1 MTSIHQEILNLK
13 LTPNQFFMLLEIRD
27 NPLSMHMWHQGDYQI
42 LLNMELIT
50 MILTGGHE
58 SSRITKA
65 GEDVLRKVENLFKPQ
80 KKGTPAQIL
89 GEGYQEKI
97 QEYLEI
103 FPKIKL
109 PSGKA
114 ARSDKKN
121 VETSLAWFVSTYDY
135 SWDIILKA
143 TQNYVAEYELKNYM
157 YMQTSQYFIRKQ
169 QSDKSWG
176 SELANRC
183 SEIATGSV
191 IAAENHFK
199 DRVV

>member
-1 MTSIHQEILNLK
+1 MEYIVTQKIDYEHLLDHQLCTMTDTIGYLEFNI
-13 LTPNQFFMLLEIRD
+13 TPK
-27 NPLSMHMWHQGDYQI
+27 
-42 LLNMELIT
+42 
-50 MILTGGHE
+50 GHE
-58 SSRITKA
+58 ALKR
-65 GEDVLRKVENLFKPQ
+65 VERLFNPQ
-80 KKGTPAQIL
+80 KKGTPGQTL

-97 QEYLEI
+97 QEYLET

-121 VETSLAWFVSTYDY
+121 VETALMWFKNNYDY

-143 TQNYVAEYELKNYM
+143 TADYVAEYELKNYL

-169 QSDKSWG
+169 LPDKTWG

-183 SEIATGSV
+183 SDVLAGPAIQKET
-191 IAAENHFK
+191 HFK
-199 DRVV
+199 DKVV

>member
-1 MTSIHQEILNLK
+1 MTSIHQEILNQK
-13 LTPNQFFMLLEIRD
+13 LTPNQFFLLLNIRENNMEYIISDIRDHNTLLEMK
-27 NPLSMHMWHQGDYQI
+27 LV
-42 LLNMELIT
+42 T
-50 MILTGGHE
+50 MTPQGGHMQFE
-58 SSRITKA
+58 MTKE
-65 GEDVLRKVENLFKPQ
+65 GEAVLKKVEKLFSPQ

-89 GEGYQEKI
+89 GDGYQEKI
-97 QEYLEI
+97 QQYLEI

-121 VETSLAWFVSTYDY
+121 VETALAWFVSTYDY

-191 IAAENHFK
+191 IATENHFK
-199 DRVV
+199 EKVV